1 MQKQEHLAV
10 LMDEQPVLLK
20 LVQQMV
26 DLVKQAKARD
36 GVAVEQMLAPQAG
49 TWNCFCATFPL
60 GTS

>member
-26 DLVKQAKARD
+26 DLVKQAKAPD
-36 GVAVEQMLAPQAG
+36 GVAVEQTLAPQAG
-49 TWNCFCATFPL
+49 TRICLCVTIP
-60 GTS
+60 